1 VPERAGVRVR
11 GTGPLVA
18 IRADLS
24 DMPDQVPTL
33 AALAP
38 FARGT
43 TVIENVPQ
51 LRIKESDRLAAMAAE
66 LARAG
71 AEVTE
76 LPDGLII
83 PGIWAEA
90 PPPSTPIEID
100 PHDDHRIAMAM
111 ALVGLRRPNLS
122 IRDPG
127 CVAKSWP
134 AFWTELAR
142 WLGEP
147 AVGEGPR

>member
-1 VPERAGVRVR
+1 MRVR

-18 IRADLS
+18 IRADMS
-24 DMPDQVPTL
+24 DLPDQVPTL

-43 TVIENVPQ
+43 TVIENVPH

-76 LPDGLII
+76 LPDGLVI
-83 PGIWAEA
+83 PGVWAEVA
-90 PPPSTPIEID
+90 PPATPVEID

-111 ALVGLRRPNLS
+111 ALVGTRRPALA

-134 AFWTELAR
+134 AFWNELAR

-147 AVGEGPR
+147 LAAGSPP